1 MQKVVFKL
9 IRRNFSTKRKKF
21 YQMVDIMEVS
31 NKDFLPQNTSEQQ
44 IDTKLISLG
53 KLKESFYHIMLD
65 KKKCLSAYQ
74 DEFLIPSKQLAIAI
88 AAEYQRQK
96 EFIDFNYMPLVKIE

>member
-1 MQKVVFKL
+1 
-9 IRRNFSTKRKKF
+9 
-21 YQMVDIMEVS
+21 MVDIIEVN
-31 NKDFLPQNTSEQQ
+31 NKDFIPDNRSVEKL
-44 IDTKLISLG
+44 DTKLVSLG

-74 DEFLIPSKQLAIAI
+74 DEFFIPSKELAISI